1 MLLSLA
7 IWIQNLPFFVYLRSS
22 GETFPAILAL
32 HLSAISLFGA
42 MIVATDLR
50 LLGWAFRGS
59 SIAAVVDQLRT
70 PKRIG
75 FLLAATCGFLLF
87 CSKAEDYYY
96 NPFFR
101 MKISLFIL
109 VAVHALV
116 FRPTV
121 YNHPA
126 ALDSPPGAQKKT
138 GTPLRAKVAACISL
152 FLWICILF
160 AGRSIGYVPSQPG
173 EYRHYL

>member
-7 IWIQNLPFFVYLRSS
+7 IWVQNLAFFSYLRSS

-32 HLSAISLFGA
+32 HLCAISLFGA

-50 LLGWAFRGS
+50 LLGWAFRRS
-59 SIAAVVDQLRT
+59 SIAAVVNQLRL

-75 FLLAATCGFLLF
+75 FVLAATCGFLMF

-101 MKISLFIL
+101 IKISLFVL
-109 VAVHALV
+109 VGVHALV
-116 FRPTV
+116 FRPSV
-121 YNHPA
+121 YNKPA
-126 ALDSPPGAQKKT
+126 ELDRPSGA
-138 GTPLRAKVAACISL
+138 PLRAKIAAVISL
-152 FLWICILF
+152 CLWSCILC
-160 AGRSIGYVPSQPG
+160 AGRAIGYVPSQPG

>member
-1 MLLSLA
+1 MLVSLL
-7 IWIQNLPFFVYLRSS
+7 IWIQNLEIFADLRSS
-22 GETFPAILAL
+22 GYAFPTILAL
-32 HLSAISLFGA
+32 HLCAISLFGA

-59 SIAAVVDQLRT
+59 SIAAVVDQLRI

-96 NPFFR
+96 NAFFR
-101 MKISLFIL
+101 MKVSLFLL

-116 FRPTV
+116 FRGSV
-121 YNHPA
+121 YNEPA
-126 ALDSPPGAQKKT
+126 KLDGTTGA
-138 GTPLRAKVAACISL
+138 PMRAKIAAAISL
-152 FLWICILF
+152 FLWICILC
-160 AGRSIGYVPSQPG
+160 AGRAIGYVQSQPG
-173 EYRHYL
+173 EFRHYL

>member
-7 IWIQNLPFFVYLRSS
+7 IWIQNLAFFSYLRSS
-22 GETFPAILAL
+22 GEAFPTILAL
-32 HLSAISLFGA
+32 HLCAISLFGA

-59 SIAAVVDQLRT
+59 SIAAVVDQLRI

-96 NPFFR
+96 NAFFR
-101 MKISLFIL
+101 MKVSLFLL
-109 VAVHALV
+109 VAIHALV
-116 FRPTV
+116 FRGSV
-121 YNHPA
+121 YNEPA
-126 ALDSPPGAQKKT
+126 KLDEPVGA
-138 GTPLRAKVAACISL
+138 PLRAKIAAGISL
-152 FLWICILF
+152 FLWICILC
-160 AGRSIGYVPSQPG
+160 AGRAIGYVQSQPG

>member
-7 IWIQNLPFFVYLRSS
+7 IWVQNLEFFSYLRSS
-22 GETFPAILAL
+22 GETFPTILAL

-50 LLGWAFRGS
+50 LLGWAFRRS
-59 SIAAVVDQLRT
+59 SIAAVVDQLRM

-75 FLLAATCGFLLF
+75 FLIAATCGFLLF

-101 MKISLFIL
+101 MKISLFLL
-109 VAVHALV
+109 VLVHALI
-116 FRPTV
+116 FRGSV
-121 YNHPA
+121 YNQPA
-126 ALDSPPGAQKKT
+126 KLDGPSGA
-138 GTPLRAKVAACISL
+138 PARAKLAAGLSL
-152 FLWICILF
+152 FLWTCILC
-160 AGRSIGYVPSQPG
+160 AGRAIGYVQSQPG
-173 EYRHYL
+173 QYR

>member
-7 IWIQNLPFFVYLRSS
+7 IWVQNLEFFAYLRSS
-22 GETFPAILAL
+22 GYAFPAILAL

-59 SIAAVVDQLRT
+59 SIAAVVDQLRI

-87 CSKAEDYYY
+87 CSKAEDYYF
-96 NPFFR
+96 NVFFR
-101 MKISLFIL
+101 IKVSLFIL

-116 FRPTV
+116 FRRSIYSQV
-121 YNHPA
+121 A
-126 ALDSPPGAQKKT
+126 KLDGPSGA
-138 GTPLRAKVAACISL
+138 PLRAKLAAILSL
-152 FLWICILF
+152 LLWISILC
-160 AGRSIGYVPSQPG
+160 AGRSIGYVQAQPQ
-173 EYRHYL
+173 EYRHYI

>member
-1 MLLSLA
+1 MLVSFA
-7 IWIQNLPFFVYLRSS
+7 IWIQNLEFFSYLRSS
-22 GETFPAILAL
+22 GYAFPSILAL
-32 HLSAISLFGA
+32 HLCAISLFGA

-59 SIAAVVDQLRT
+59 SIAAVVDQLRI

-87 CSKAEDYYY
+87 CSKAEDYYF
-96 NPFFR
+96 NVFFR
-101 MKISLFIL
+101 MKVSLFVL

-116 FRPTV
+116 FRGSV
-121 YNHPA
+121 YNEPA
-126 ALDSPPGAQKKT
+126 KLDGPTGA
-138 GTPLRAKVAACISL
+138 PMRAKLAAGISL
-152 FLWICILF
+152 FLWICILC
-160 AGRSIGYVPSQPG
+160 AGRAIGYVQSQPG

>member
-7 IWIQNLPFFVYLRSS
+7 IWIQNLQFFTYLRSS
-22 GETFPAILAL
+22 GEVYPAILAL

-59 SIAAVVDQLRT
+59 SIAAVVDQLRI

-109 VAVHALV
+109 VGVHALV
-116 FRPTV
+116 FRPSV

-126 ALDSPPGAQKKT
+126 ALDGPSGA
-138 GTPLRAKVAACISL
+138 PVRAKVAATISL
-152 FLWICILF
+152 FLWICILC
-160 AGRSIGYVPSQPG
+160 AGRSIGYVPSQPD
-173 EYRHYL
+173 EFRHYL

>member
-1 MLLSLA
+1 MLVSLL
-7 IWIQNLPFFVYLRSS
+7 IWIQNLEFFSFLRSD
-22 GETFPAILAL
+22 GYAFPTILAL
-32 HLSAISLFGA
+32 HLCSISLFGA

-59 SIAAVVDQLRT
+59 SIAAVIDQLRI

-96 NPFFR
+96 NAFFR
-101 MKISLFIL
+101 MKVSLFLL
-109 VAVHALV
+109 VAIHALV
-116 FRPTV
+116 FRGSV
-121 YNHPA
+121 YNEPA
-126 ALDSPPGAQKKT
+126 KLDGSEGA
-138 GTPLRAKVAACISL
+138 PLRAKIAAAISL
-152 FLWICILF
+152 FLWICILC
-160 AGRSIGYVPSQPG
+160 AGRAIGYVQSQPG

>member
-7 IWIQNLPFFVYLRSS
+7 IWVQNLEFFSYLRSS
-22 GETFPAILAL
+22 GETFPTILAL
-32 HLSAISLFGA
+32 HLCAISLFGA

-50 LLGWAFRGS
+50 MLGWAFRRS
-59 SIAAVVDQLRT
+59 SIAAVVGQLRI

-75 FLLAATCGFLLF
+75 FVLAATCGFLLF
-87 CSKAEDYYY
+87 CSKAEDYYF

-116 FRPTV
+116 FRGSV
-121 YNHPA
+121 YNKPA
-126 ALDSPPGAQKKT
+126 ELDGPSGA
-138 GTPLRAKVAACISL
+138 PARAKIAAGLSL
-152 FLWICILF
+152 LLWICILC
-160 AGRSIGYVPSQPG
+160 AGRSIGYVQAQPG
-173 EYRHYL
+173 EYRHFL

>member
-7 IWIQNLPFFVYLRSS
+7 IWVQNLEFFAYLRSS
-22 GETFPAILAL
+22 SYTFPTILAL
-32 HLSAISLFGA
+32 HLCAISLFAA

-50 LLGWAFRGS
+50 LLGLAFRRS
-59 SIAAVVDQLRT
+59 SIAAVVDQLRI

-101 MKISLFIL
+101 IKISLFIL

-116 FRPTV
+116 FRASV
-121 YNHPA
+121 YNQPA
-126 ALDSPPGAQKKT
+126 ELDGLSGA
-138 GTPLRAKVAACISL
+138 PARAKLAAGLSL
-152 FLWICILF
+152 CLWVCILC
-160 AGRSIGYVPSQPG
+160 AGRAIGYVQAQPG
-173 EYRHYL
+173 EFRHFI

>member
-22 GETFPAILAL
+22 GETFPTILAL
-32 HLSAISLFGA
+32 HLCAISLFGA

-50 LLGWAFRGS
+50 LLGWAFRRS
-59 SIAAVVDQLRT
+59 SIAAVVDQLRI

-75 FLLAATCGFLLF
+75 FVLAATCGFLLF

-96 NPFFR
+96 NEFFR

-116 FRPTV
+116 FRPSV

-126 ALDSPPGAQKKT
+126 ALDGPSGA
-138 GTPLRAKVAACISL
+138 PMRAKVAAGISL
-152 FLWICILF
+152 FLWICILC
-160 AGRSIGYVPSQPG
+160 AGRSIGYVQAQPG

>member
-7 IWIQNLPFFVYLRSS
+7 IWVQNLEFFAYLRSS
-22 GETFPAILAL
+22 GYAFPAILAM

-59 SIAAVVDQLRT
+59 SIAAVVDQLRI

-87 CSKAEDYYY
+87 CSKAEDYHSTSS
-96 NPFFR
+96 FASRFR
-101 MKISLFIL
+101 YSSWWRFMRWCFADLFIAKRQSSMDL
-109 VAVHALV
+109 
-116 FRPTV
+116 
-121 YNHPA
+121 
-126 ALDSPPGAQKKT
+126 PG
-138 GTPLRAKVAACISL
+138 LRC
-152 FLWICILF
+152 
-160 AGRSIGYVPSQPG
+160 GPN
-173 EYRHYL
+173 

>member
-1 MLLSLA
+1 MLVSLA
-7 IWIQNLPFFVYLRSS
+7 IWVQNLEFFTYLRSS

-32 HLSAISLFGA
+32 HLCAISLFGA

-50 LLGWAFRGS
+50 ILGVAFRRS
-59 SIAAVVDQLRT
+59 SIAVVIDQLRI

-75 FLLAATCGFLLF
+75 FLLAGTCGFLLF

-101 MKISLFIL
+101 MKVSLFAL
-109 VAVHALV
+109 VAVHALI
-116 FRPTV
+116 FRGSV

-126 ALDSPPGAQKKT
+126 ALDGPSGA
-138 GTPLRAKVAACISL
+138 PVRAKIAAGISL
-152 FLWICILF
+152 FLWASILC
-160 AGRSIGYVPSQPG
+160 AGRAIGYVQSQPG
-173 EYRHYL
+173 EYRHFL

>member
-7 IWIQNLPFFVYLRSS
+7 IWVQNLEFFSYLRGSS
-22 GETFPAILAL
+22 YTFPTILAL
-32 HLSAISLFGA
+32 HLCAISLFGA

-50 LLGWAFRGS
+50 LLGWAFRRS
-59 SIAAVVDQLRT
+59 SIAAVVNQLRI

-96 NPFFR
+96 NIFFR
-101 MKISLFIL
+101 IKLSLFFL

-116 FRPTV
+116 FRASV
-121 YNHPA
+121 YNQPA
-126 ALDSPPGAQKKT
+126 ELDGPSGA
-138 GTPLRAKVAACISL
+138 PLRAKVAAGLSL
-152 FLWICILF
+152 CLWSRFF
-160 AGRSIGYVPSQPG
+160 APG
-173 EYRHYL
+173 EPSVM

>member
-7 IWIQNLPFFVYLRSS
+7 IWVQNLEFFSYLRSS
-22 GETFPAILAL
+22 GETFPTILAL
-32 HLSAISLFGA
+32 HLCAISLFGA

-50 LLGWAFRGS
+50 LLGWAFRDS
-59 SIAAVVDQLRT
+59 SIAAVVNQLRI

-101 MKISLFIL
+101 MKISLFLL
-109 VAVHALV
+109 VLVHALV
-116 FRPTV
+116 FRGSV
-121 YNHPA
+121 YNQPA
-126 ALDSPPGAQKKT
+126 KLDGPSGSPV
-138 GTPLRAKVAACISL
+138 RAKIAAGISL
-152 FLWICILF
+152 FLWICILC
-160 AGRSIGYVPSQPG
+160 AGRAIGYVQSQPG
-173 EYRHYL
+173 EFRHFN

>member
-7 IWIQNLPFFVYLRSS
+7 IWVQNLPFFVYLRSS

-32 HLSAISLFGA
+32 HLCAISLFGA

-50 LLGWAFRGS
+50 ILGLAFRRS
-59 SIAAVVDQLRT
+59 SIAAVVNQLRI

-75 FLLAATCGFLLF
+75 FLIAATCGFLLF

-96 NPFFR
+96 NIFFR
-101 MKISLFIL
+101 IKLSLFML
-109 VAVHALV
+109 VMLHALV
-116 FRPTV
+116 FRASV
-121 YNHPA
+121 YNKPAELDGSSGAPARAKLAA
-126 ALDSPPGAQKKT
+126 AL
-138 GTPLRAKVAACISL
+138 SL
-152 FLWICILF
+152 LLWTLILC
-160 AGRSIGYVPSQPG
+160 AGRAIGYVPIGPG

>member
-7 IWIQNLPFFVYLRSS
+7 IWVQNLEFFSYLRSS
-22 GETFPAILAL
+22 GYTFPAILAL
-32 HLSAISLFGA
+32 HLCAISLFGA

-50 LLGWAFRGS
+50 LLGWGFRRS
-59 SIAAVVDQLRT
+59 SIAAVVDQLRI

-96 NPFFR
+96 NIFFR
-101 MKISLFIL
+101 IKISLFIL

-116 FRPTV
+116 FRASV
-121 YNHPA
+121 YNKPA
-126 ALDSPPGAQKKT
+126 ELDGPFGA
-138 GTPLRAKVAACISL
+138 PVRAKLAAGLSL
-152 FLWICILF
+152 CLWTCILC
-160 AGRSIGYVPSQPG
+160 AGRAIGYVQAQPG
-173 EYRHYL
+173 EFRHFN